1 MSGAVMTDDPAGAG
15 TPPPSLAIAR
25 FCDFIDL
32 GPTESSLIDDLTDAN
47 RTIRRGA
54 IIRGAGAPVA
64 HVFLLKEGWVTSSI
78 TLPNGARQIVR
89 VHLPGD
95 ILGTPSMA
103 SPRAAET
110 LIAVTAAVIA
120 PISLIA
126 IRRLFTGAPRLG
138 MALFLEAQQERIL
151 LMDRVTSLGRTS
163 AAQALGAFLLYVHD
177 RLDAIG
183 QVHDGS
189 FVLPLTLEQIADVLG
204 VTPTHVHRTFREL
217 KDRDLVLRSGSEMT
231 LVDPDRM
238 RQFAAIPTRNW
249 VRNPVWLG
257 QE

>member
-1 MSGAVMTDDPAGAG
+1 MTDDPAGDHAR
-15 TPPPSLAIAR
+15 PPSAAIAR

-32 GPTESSLIDDLTDAN
+32 APAESSLIGDLIDAN
-47 RTIRRGA
+47 RKIGRGA
-54 IIRGAGAPVA
+54 MIRGAGAPVA

-78 TLPNGARQIVR
+78 NLPNGAKQIVR

-110 LIAVTAAVIA
+110 LVAVTPAIVA

-177 RLDAIG
+177 RLDPIG
-183 QVHDGS
+183 EAHDRS
-189 FVLPLTLEQIADVLG
+189 FMLPLTMEQIADVLG
-204 VTPTHVHRTFREL
+204 ITPTHVHRTFREL
-217 KDRDLVLRSGSEMT
+217 KARDLVLRSGSEMAI
-231 LVDPDRM
+231 VDLDRM
-238 RQFAAIPTRNW
+238 RQFAAIPTRDW

-257 QE
+257 NE